1 MKKNKI
7 YKLWSGVLP
16 LMFLLLSFG
25 ANAQSFLIDF
35 PAFSAAPTQNPR
47 ELTVAGA
54 ASELQVQLDVAAASS
69 SGADVTIKLP
79 TGVEYVTGSVTKI
92 SGTNSLTITENGG
105 SANSP
110 VFKIGP
116 SSLAVGDRIIF
127 TIKRVA
133 NCDART
139 VAIDGTIFTDKVT
152 GTIAGATPSSAT
164 SPTYNVKY
172 AVFSFSQPSPQ
183 SNAVLGT
190 NYTRTFT
197 ISNGGNGCATQAYF
211 LVNYPSNGITPIK
224 FEVISQNG
232 ITLSTPITLNQTSAS
247 GTTYFYTIP
256 STALPGGD
264 LCQAENIVI
273 RETYKINICN
283 ATTTYNAGW
292 GTDSSPANWC
302 QTVTGSATV
311 SMASGV
317 PDFTV
322 TNSAGLLN
330 YTDNACAPHDFTY
343 TVTNTGTG
351 NSSAAALYNLRVT
364 NQAMDNSP
372 NSRYT
377 LTNYRIGNTSVTP
390 TYNNTSSNA
399 TQTFDFA
406 AMGLTTDPDGPGV
419 GLEDVDGDGFYDDLP
434 KGNKLVITATLTIKD
449 KRNTYCGTMDTN
461 PLYFR
466 GNLNVGYSTMCNSTV
481 SFPKAN
487 TVGPLIVAP
496 FIDSQYLT
504 VNNFTQSA
512 IEGGVPFKVDF
523 LITADS
529 PGSGNAFDMWPT
541 SPSKRKWIHTF
552 TLPTGVTLNG
562 TGNVKIDGVAVTAS
576 LSGNTLTVERVGN
589 ARPGRVTIEFLYTCG
604 VDGNINIPY
613 TLDFIDDYTSSP
625 QCLINNEALCYNF
638 TMTAIG
644 CGQCSTG
651 GPSISLPT
659 VRRDDD
665 FYGYTDGTLTT
676 RVAYTAVPA
685 NEQKQAL
692 YYDVV
697 RIEGKMRQ
705 NGFAN
710 NLYYRLKIDK
720 PTTAPIEDKLL
731 PITAV
736 VTVSRSGS
744 ILTTTTLTASNVST
758 TGSTTTT
765 SSFEWNL
772 TSCLPA
778 GGLID
783 GDEVNVVAK
792 YRVNTKNLPTTSFVK
807 APGTAYTFYNKDTS
821 GNIVMC
827 GELPLDLYLAK
838 VSTGNS
844 FENLGNQLNSC
855 SEVNLVRFISY
866 VTLGGLWPFNNEIRP
881 FSYYD
886 YIKLTVPDGIVFT
899 RTSSVGSASPVPNTQ
914 INTHTPVILNNGNGT
929 KTFIFNNNGT
939 FVLNKGGYYNLIDV
953 FGKPSCGVSSGAS
966 YKAEAQIRDV
976 YYAESVPYGT
986 VAPTPSLSTIY
997 NSGTATKIY
1006 ANQPSISITN
1016 VSGNIQAI
1024 KPTESF
1030 TVRLASTGTS
1040 SAPYVWLAIPNTTG
1054 VNVSQVIDL
1063 ATNTV
1068 LTPISYSGGQ
1078 WFKISASGLA
1088 SGATK
1093 DYRIDF
1099 TYTSCTATTFPVWA
1113 GWDCADYPTDPST
1126 YTCGKQIGNLTF
1138 NPQLSTIQLSK
1149 ISEPASPVSVLCDPL
1164 DYTYRFISAG
1174 AGNTIQDKLSV
1185 KLPTGMSLVP
1195 NSVSVEYPL
1204 ASGNWFP
1211 VSTSVSGN
1219 VMSLDLMTHPQFPTD
1234 GLPGTLTDGGNSNK
1248 RMMDIK
1254 FQLKTDCNYTSGS
1267 NLLLTINGKNTCQ
1280 SGSTGNGTTISS
1292 STLSLAGGNASFLAS
1307 FPAISS
1313 GTTGTGNCGTI
1324 KINVIEKIVTSTQT
1338 SANGQTRIILPL
1350 DFDFAT
1356 PLNLTNY
1363 SSNAVTLIGYG
1374 TDAVTGRKYADLSI
1388 PAGMTTGQQMEYSYE
1403 ITPQSNV
1410 SCGVY
1415 FDAIDY
1421 VAREKIGSYPCAS
1434 APGGTCS
1441 DIFVQT
1447 GMKSTDIVVDRPT
1460 YEITKL
1466 SGSYSNGT
1474 YSGSISIKNLSTYY
1488 NSVNPLKVDFYCADN
1503 SGNPT
1508 GQLLGT
1514 VALAGPVNAGTTI
1527 TENYSFSG
1535 SVCNVSGKIY
1545 AKISKSNNCTC
1556 TDSGSKILLC
1566 YKPFATGGTVLDTNH
1581 GITALGRAGANNDNW
1596 PMVRKGAWTVL
1607 ESKTKGFVVN
1617 RVPTTAAISNA
1628 VEGMMVYDEEA
1639 DCLKIYTSTDN
1650 GATFGWKCYNVQGCP
1665 DNN

>member
-92 SGTNSLTITENGG
+92 SGTSSLTITENGG
-105 SANSP
+105 TANSP

-139 VAIDGTIFTDKVT
+139 AAIGGTTFTDKVT
-152 GTIAGATPSSAT
+152 GAIAGATSSSAT

-232 ITLSTPITLNQTSAS
+232 TTLSTPITLTQTSAT
-247 GTTYFYTIP
+247 GTTYYYTIP
-256 STALPGGD
+256 GTALPGGD

-311 SMASGV
+311 SMATGV
-317 PDFTV
+317 ANLTAATGVRVGFVNSCTPWTGRYTFT
-322 TNSAGLLN
+322 NG
-330 YTDNACAPHDFTY
+330 
-343 TVTNTGTG
+343 GTG
-351 NSSAAALYNLRVT
+351 NASAAGMYNVKFRWGGS
-364 NQAMDNSP
+364 NSG
-372 NSRYT
+372 T
-377 LTNYRIGNTSVTP
+377 ILTSVGINRNFLQFISGTIGSQ
-390 TYNNTSSNA
+390 TGLTVVNGTVSNA
-399 TQTFDFA
+399 IASIDVKDLFTS
-406 AMGLTTDPDGPGV
+406 DPDGVGV
-419 GLEDVDGDGFYDDLP
+419 GLDDLDGDGFYDDLP
-434 KGNKLVITATLTIKD
+434 AGKTVNIDIATKVNCNAFTCPQNWS
-449 KRNTYCGTMDTN
+449 NTYDSGVDMQYTSMCDA
-461 PLYFR
+461 
-466 GNLNVGYSTMCNSTV
+466 STMLTSSMKTV
-481 SFPKAN
+481 ATNYTQQTKSLAEKSYAPSNIFGGTPFRARFSVAYFNLANPFDTAN
-487 TVGPLIVAP
+487 TR
-496 FIDSQYLT
+496 YLYE
-504 VNNFTQSA
+504 
-512 IEGGVPFKVDF
+512 I
-523 LITADS
+523 
-529 PGSGNAFDMWPT
+529 
-541 SPSKRKWIHTF
+541 
-552 TLPTGVTLNG
+552 TLPAGVSVSG
-562 TGNVKIDGVAVTAS
+562 TGNIKWRAGQYPDNASTAGTSLTYTQNGNILTITPTTQNMGWIEIDLVY
-576 LSGNTLTVERVGN
+576 N
-589 ARPGRVTIEFLYTCG
+589 CG
-604 VDGNINIPY
+604 VSGPVNIPY
-613 TLDFIDDYTSSP
+613 TLRRIEDIV
-625 QCLINNEALCYNF
+625 NNCICNDKVF
-638 TMTAIG
+638 
-644 CGQCSTG
+644 CGNLSIANAMCPAPCSNG
-651 GPSISLPT
+651 GPSIINFKIERADNSLGWTDNTLSTRQSRSAISSYDLSKALYLDEIDVTASATYGNITGSGGLYMYFGVNKLVGTDDKLTPKSIDVVVKRNGT
-659 VRRDDD
+659 V
-665 FYGYTDGTLTT
+665 YYTKNITTYLTT
-676 RVAYTAVPA
+676 
-685 NEQKQAL
+685 
-692 YYDVV
+692 
-697 RIEGKMRQ
+697 G
-705 NGFAN
+705 
-710 NLYYRLKIDK
+710 
-720 PTTAPIEDKLL
+720 
-731 PITAV
+731 
-736 VTVSRSGS
+736 
-744 ILTTTTLTASNVST
+744 TTTTKQVIRWNLSDLLTSGIQEGDVIETVSHYTVSSNNFPNHDIQ
-758 TGSTTTT
+758 TGERLYFYNTT
-765 SSFEWNL
+765 SGTENSCNSLVPEMYLVAPQWIDAQNSPTFSSCTPGSFGNGTHFIGYRFDAAGTKFLYETRPGLLATKFTFTIPTGYDLKSVTWVGYDAAFASTSL
-772 TSCLPA
+772 TPVLVSGNTYSVDLPA
-778 GGLID
+778 KTSNITVTNNYAFTIY
-783 GDEVNVVAK
+783 VNVVPNCAAPASTTYTGTIEYIPYYYHYK
-792 YRVNTKNLPTTSFVK
+792 ELPNPPKTTATKNL
-807 APGTAYTFYNKDTS
+807 N
-821 GNIVMC
+821 
-827 GELPLDLYLAK
+827 
-838 VSTGNS
+838 VSYAT
-844 FENLGNQLNSC
+844 
-855 SEVNLVRFISY
+855 
-866 VTLGGLWPFNNEIRP
+866 
-881 FSYYD
+881 
-886 YIKLTVPDGIVFT
+886 
-899 RTSSVGSASPVPNTQ
+899 NT
-914 INTHTPVILNNGNGT
+914 
-929 KTFIFNNNGT
+929 
-939 FVLNKGGYYNLIDV
+939 
-953 FGKPSCGVSSGAS
+953 KPA
-966 YKAEAQIRDV
+966 
-976 YYAESVPYGT
+976 
-986 VAPTPSLSTIY
+986 
-997 NSGTATKIY
+997 
-1006 ANQPSISITN
+1006 ISITN
-1016 VSGNIQAI
+1016 LSGNIQAI

-1040 SAPYVWLAIPNTTG
+1040 AAPYVWLAIPNTTG

-1113 GWDCADYPTDPST
+1113 GWNCSDYPTDPST

-1138 NPQLSTIQLSK
+1138 NPQLSTILLSK

-1185 KLPTGMSLVP
+1185 KLPTGMSLVS

-1211 VSTSVSGN
+1211 VSTSVSGS
-1219 VMSLDLMTHPQFPTD
+1219 VVSLDLTTHPQFPTD
-1234 GLPGTLTDGGNSNK
+1234 GLPGTLTDGGNSDK

-1280 SGSTGNGTTISS
+1280 SDSTGNGTTISS
-1292 STLSLAGGNASFLAS
+1292 STLSLVGGNASFLAS
-1307 FPAISS
+1307 FDGITSV
-1313 GTTGTGNCGTI
+1313 TTGTGNCGTI

-1403 ITPQSNV
+1403 ITPQSSV

-1415 FDAIDY
+1415 VNAIDY

-1441 DIFVQT
+1441 DTFVQT
-1447 GMKSTDIVVDRPT
+1447 GTKSTDIVVDRPT

-1535 SVCNVSGKIY
+1535 SVCSVSGKIY

-1607 ESKTKGFVVN
+1607 EAKSKGFVVN
-1617 RVPTTAAISNA
+1617 RIATTAKVNAIPNA

>member
-69 SGADVTIKLP
+69 SGADVTIQLP

-92 SGTNSLTITENGG
+92 SGTNNLTITENGG

-133 NCDART
+133 KCDART
-139 VAIDGTIFTDKVT
+139 AAIGGTTFTDKVT

-172 AVFSFSQPSPQ
+172 AVFSFSQPATQ
-183 SNAVLGT
+183 TNAVLGT
-190 NYTRTFT
+190 YYTRTFT
-197 ISNGGNGCATQAYF
+197 ISNGGNGCATRAYF
-211 LVNYPSNGITPIK
+211 SVNYPSNGITPIK

-232 ITLSTPITLNQTSAS
+232 TTLSTPITLNQTSAS
-247 GTTYFYTIP
+247 GTTYYYAIP

-264 LCQAENIVI
+264 LCQAENIVV

-311 SMASGV
+311 SMATGV
-317 PDFTV
+317 AKLTAATGVRVGFVNSCTPWTGRYTFT
-322 TNSAGLLN
+322 NG
-330 YTDNACAPHDFTY
+330 
-343 TVTNTGTG
+343 GTG
-351 NSSAAALYNLRVT
+351 NASAAGMYNVKFRWGGSYNGT
-364 NQAMDNSP
+364 I
-372 NSRYT
+372 
-377 LTNYRIGNTSVTP
+377 LTSGGINRNFLQFISGTIGSQTGLTVVNGTV
-390 TYNNTSSNA
+390 SNA
-399 TQTFDFA
+399 IASIDVKDLFTS
-406 AMGLTTDPDGPGV
+406 DPDGVGV
-419 GLEDVDGDGFYDDLP
+419 GLDDLDGDGFYDDLP
-434 KGNKLVITATLTIKD
+434 AGKTVNIDIATKVNCNAFTCPQSWN
-449 KRNTYCGTMDTN
+449 NTYDSGVDMQYTSMCDASKMLTSSMKTVATNYTQQTNNLAEKSYAPSNIFGGT
-461 PLYFR
+461 PFR
-466 GNLNVGYSTMCNSTV
+466 ARFSVGYYAL
-481 SFPKAN
+481 AN
-487 TVGPLIVAP
+487 P
-496 FIDSQYLT
+496 FDTTNTRYLYE
-504 VNNFTQSA
+504 
-512 IEGGVPFKVDF
+512 I
-523 LITADS
+523 
-529 PGSGNAFDMWPT
+529 
-541 SPSKRKWIHTF
+541 
-552 TLPTGVTLNG
+552 TLPAGVSVSG
-562 TGNVKIDGVAVTAS
+562 TGNIKWRARQYPNNASTAGTSLTYTQNGNILTITSPTQNMGWIEIDLVY
-576 LSGNTLTVERVGN
+576 N
-589 ARPGRVTIEFLYTCG
+589 CG
-604 VDGNINIPY
+604 VSGPLNIPY
-613 TLDFIDDYTSSP
+613 TLRRIDD
-625 QCLINNEALCYNF
+625 IDNNCFCNDKVF
-638 TMTAIG
+638 
-644 CGQCSTG
+644 CGNLSIANAMCPAPCANG
-651 GPSISLPT
+651 GPSITNFKIERADNSLGWT
-659 VRRDDD
+659 DNTLNTKQSRVAISAYDLSKALYLDDID
-665 FYGYTDGTLTT
+665 VTANAIYGNITATDGLYLYFGINKLVGTDDKLAPKSIDVVVKRNGTVYYTKNITTYLTT
-676 RVAYTAVPA
+676 
-685 NEQKQAL
+685 
-692 YYDVV
+692 
-697 RIEGKMRQ
+697 G
-705 NGFAN
+705 
-710 NLYYRLKIDK
+710 
-720 PTTAPIEDKLL
+720 TTATKQVIRWNLSDLLTSGIQKGDVIE
-731 PITAV
+731 
-736 VTVSRSGS
+736 TVSHYTVS
-744 ILTTTTLTASNVST
+744 SNNFPNHDIQ
-758 TGSTTTT
+758 TGERLYFYNTTT
-765 SSFEWNL
+765 SGTESSCNSLVPEMYLVTPQFIDANNSQIFSSSCTPGSFGTGTHFIGYRFNAAGTKFLYETRPGLLATKFTFTIPTGYDLKSVTWAGHDAAFASTSL
-772 TSCLPA
+772 THVLVSGNTYSVDLPA
-778 GGLID
+778 KTSNITVANTYAFTIY
-783 GDEVNVVAK
+783 VNVVPNCAAPASTTYTGTIEYIPYYYHYK
-792 YRVNTKNLPTTSFVK
+792 ELPNPPTTTATKNLKINYAT
-807 APGTAYTFYNKDTS
+807 DT
-821 GNIVMC
+821 
-827 GELPLDLYLAK
+827 
-838 VSTGNS
+838 
-844 FENLGNQLNSC
+844 
-855 SEVNLVRFISY
+855 
-866 VTLGGLWPFNNEIRP
+866 
-881 FSYYD
+881 
-886 YIKLTVPDGIVFT
+886 
-899 RTSSVGSASPVPNTQ
+899 
-914 INTHTPVILNNGNGT
+914 
-929 KTFIFNNNGT
+929 
-939 FVLNKGGYYNLIDV
+939 
-953 FGKPSCGVSSGAS
+953 KPA
-966 YKAEAQIRDV
+966 
-976 YYAESVPYGT
+976 
-986 VAPTPSLSTIY
+986 
-997 NSGTATKIY
+997 
-1006 ANQPSISITN
+1006 ISITN
-1016 VSGNIQAI
+1016 LSGNIQAI
-1024 KPTESF
+1024 KLKESF

-1040 SAPYVWLAIPNTTG
+1040 DAPYVWLAIPNTSG
-1054 VNVSQVIDL
+1054 VNVSEVTDL
-1063 ATNTV
+1063 ATNKA
-1068 LTPISYSGGQ
+1068 LTSISYSGGQ
-1078 WFKISASGLA
+1078 WFKISATGLA
-1088 SGATK
+1088 SGATN

-1099 TYTSCTATTFPVWA
+1099 KYTSCTATTFPVWA
-1113 GWDCADYPTDPST
+1113 GWNCSDFPTDPST
-1126 YTCGKQIGNLTF
+1126 YTCGKQITNLTF

-1164 DYTYRFISAG
+1164 NYTYRFISAG

-1204 ASGNWFP
+1204 ASGNWSP
-1211 VSTSVSGN
+1211 VSPSVSGN
-1219 VMSLDLMTHPQFPTD
+1219 VMSLDLTTHPKFPTD

-1254 FQLKTDCNYTSGS
+1254 FQLKTDCNYVSGS
-1267 NLLLTINGKNTCQ
+1267 NLLLTIYGKNTCQ
-1280 SGSTGNGTTISS
+1280 SGSSGNGTTISS
-1292 STLSLAGGNASFLAS
+1292 STLSLAGGNASFLVS
-1307 FPAISS
+1307 FPAITAV
-1313 GTTGTGNCGTI
+1313 TTGTGNCGTI

-1374 TDAVTGRKYADLSI
+1374 TDAVTGRKYADFTI
-1388 PAGMTTGQQMEYSYE
+1388 PAGMKTGQQMEYSYE

-1415 FDAIDY
+1415 FNAVDY

-1441 DIFVQT
+1441 DTFVQT
-1447 GMKSTDIVVDRPT
+1447 GMKSTDIVVDDRPT

-1503 SGNPT
+1503 FGNPT

-1514 VALAGPVNAGTTI
+1514 VTLAGPVNAGTTI

-1535 SVCNVSGKIY
+1535 SVCSVSGKIY

-1607 ESKTKGFVVN
+1607 EAKTKGFVVN
-1617 RVPTTAAISNA
+1617 RIATTAKVNAIPNA

>member
-16 LMFLLLSFG
+16 LMFILLSFG

-69 SGADVTIKLP
+69 SGADVTIQLP

-139 VAIDGTIFTDKVT
+139 AAIGGTTFTDKVT
-152 GTIAGATPSSAT
+152 GAIAGATTSSAT
-164 SPTYNVKY
+164 SPTYSMKY
-172 AVFSFSQPSPQ
+172 AVFSFSQPATQ
-183 SNAVLGT
+183 TNAVLGT

-232 ITLSTPITLNQTSAS
+232 TTLSTPITLNQTSAS
-247 GTTYFYTIP
+247 GTTYYYAIP

-264 LCQAENIVI
+264 LCQAENIVV

-311 SMASGV
+311 SMATGV
-317 PDFTV
+317 ANLTAATGVRVGFVNSCTPWTGRYTFT
-322 TNSAGLLN
+322 NG
-330 YTDNACAPHDFTY
+330 
-343 TVTNTGTG
+343 GTG
-351 NSSAAALYNLRVT
+351 NASASGMYNVKFRWGG
-364 NQAMDNSP
+364 S
-372 NSRYT
+372 
-377 LTNYRIGNTSVTP
+377 
-390 TYNNTSSNA
+390 NNGTVLTSSGINRNFLQFISG
-399 TQTFDFA
+399 TIGSQT
-406 AMGLTTDPDGPGV
+406 GLTVVNGTVSNAIASIDVKDLFTSDPDGVGV
-419 GLEDVDGDGFYDDLP
+419 GLDDLDGDGFYDDLP
-434 KGNKLVITATLTIKD
+434 AGKTVNIDIATKVNCNAFTCPQNWS
-449 KRNTYCGTMDTN
+449 NTYDSGVDMQYTSMCDASTMLTSSMKTVATNYTQQTMSLAEKSYAPSNIFGGTPFRARFSVAYYAITN
-461 PLYFR
+461 PFDTTNTRYLYE
-466 GNLNVGYSTMCNSTV
+466 
-481 SFPKAN
+481 
-487 TVGPLIVAP
+487 I
-496 FIDSQYLT
+496 
-504 VNNFTQSA
+504 
-512 IEGGVPFKVDF
+512 
-523 LITADS
+523 
-529 PGSGNAFDMWPT
+529 
-541 SPSKRKWIHTF
+541 
-552 TLPTGVTLNG
+552 TLPAGVSVSG
-562 TGNVKIDGVAVTAS
+562 TGNIKWRAGQYPNNASTAGTSLTYTQNGNILTITPTSQNMGWIEIDLVY
-576 LSGNTLTVERVGN
+576 N
-589 ARPGRVTIEFLYTCG
+589 CG
-604 VDGNINIPY
+604 VSGPVNIPY
-613 TLDFIDDYTSSP
+613 TLRRIDD
-625 QCLINNEALCYNF
+625 IVNNCICNDKVF
-638 TMTAIG
+638 
-644 CGQCSTG
+644 CGNLSIANAMCPAPCANG
-651 GPSISLPT
+651 GPSIINFKIERADNSLGWTDNTLSTRQSRSAISSYDLSKALYLDEIDVTASATYGNITGSGGLYMYFGVNKLVGTDDKLTPKSIDVVVKRNGT
-659 VRRDDD
+659 V
-665 FYGYTDGTLTT
+665 YYTKNITTYLTT
-676 RVAYTAVPA
+676 
-685 NEQKQAL
+685 
-692 YYDVV
+692 
-697 RIEGKMRQ
+697 G
-705 NGFAN
+705 
-710 NLYYRLKIDK
+710 
-720 PTTAPIEDKLL
+720 
-731 PITAV
+731 
-736 VTVSRSGS
+736 
-744 ILTTTTLTASNVST
+744 TTTTKQVIR
-758 TGSTTTT
+758 
-765 SSFEWNL
+765 WNL
-772 TSCLPA
+772 SDLLTNGIQEGDVIETVSHYTVSSNNFPNHDIQTGEKLYFYNITPSGTESSCNSLVPEMYLVAPQWIDGQNSPTFSSCTPGSFGNGTHFIGYRFDAAGTKFLYETRPGLLATKFTFTIPTGYDLTSVTWAGYDAAFASTSLTPVLVSGNTYSVDLPA
-778 GGLID
+778 KTSNITVTNNYAFTIY
-783 GDEVNVVAK
+783 VNVVPNCAA
-792 YRVNTKNLPTTSFVK
+792 PASTTYT
-807 APGTAYTFYNKDTS
+807 GTIEYIPYYYHYK
-821 GNIVMC
+821 
-827 GELPLDLYLAK
+827 ELP
-838 VSTGNS
+838 N
-844 FENLGNQLNSC
+844 
-855 SEVNLVRFISY
+855 
-866 VTLGGLWPFNNEIRP
+866 PP
-881 FSYYD
+881 
-886 YIKLTVPDGIVFT
+886 
-899 RTSSVGSASPVPNTQ
+899 
-914 INTHTPVILNNGNGT
+914 
-929 KTFIFNNNGT
+929 KT
-939 FVLNKGGYYNLIDV
+939 
-953 FGKPSCGVSSGAS
+953 
-966 YKAEAQIRDV
+966 
-976 YYAESVPYGT
+976 
-986 VAPTPSLSTIY
+986 
-997 NSGTATKIY
+997 TATKNSNINY
-1006 ANQPSISITN
+1006 ATNTKPAISITN
-1016 VSGNIQAI
+1016 LSGNIQAI

-1040 SAPYVWLAIPNTTG
+1040 AAPYVWLAIPNTTG

-1113 GWDCADYPTDPST
+1113 GWNCSDYPTDPST

-1149 ISEPASPVSVLCDPL
+1149 ISEPASPVSELCNPL
-1164 DYTYRFISAG
+1164 DYNYRFISAG

-1219 VMSLDLMTHPQFPTD
+1219 VVLLDLMTHPQFPTD
-1234 GLPGTLTDGGNSNK
+1234 GLPGTLTDGGNSDK

-1280 SGSTGNGTTISS
+1280 SDSTGNGTTISS
-1292 STLSLAGGNASFLAS
+1292 STLSLVGGNASFLVS

-1324 KINVIEKIVTSTQT
+1324 KVNVIEKIVTSTQT

-1363 SSNAVTLIGYG
+1363 SSHAVTLIGYG

-1415 FDAIDY
+1415 FDAVDY

-1527 TENYSFSG
+1527 TVNYSFSG

-1617 RVPTTAAISNA
+1617 RVPTTAAIPNA